1 MPSLQDL
8 VGGEGVTD
16 VARRTTAVPGSAIPN
31 FLPAGLWQA
40 VLIARAARAQ
50 RRKHPSPGHDAAA
63 HTEPLDALESHVPVC
78 RSERTLSRTWCET
91 NYAWSGAFTPQD
103 PESIRPGS
111 QLIM

>member
-1 MPSLQDL
+1 MQDL

-31 FLPAGLWQA
+31 FLPAGLWEA

-63 HTEPLDALESHVPVC
+63 HTEPLDGLESHVASLQEQARPVSYVLRDELC
-78 RSERTLSRTWCET
+78 IAEHPPLKTPGP
-91 NYAWSGAFTPQD
+91 YA
-103 PESIRPGS
+103 PGPS
-111 QLIM
+111 